1 MAQGKTQKDLGQ
13 KDDQTRERPSLLGD
27 GLVQID
33 KTLQELTRA
42 AGSLRV
48 LTDYLERH
56 PELREQLPSTR

>member
-33 KTLQELTRA
+33 KTLQELTP
-42 AGSLRV
+42 
-48 LTDYLERH
+48 E
-56 PELREQLPSTR
+56 ELRAVVGGEGKTDPLRCWRFED